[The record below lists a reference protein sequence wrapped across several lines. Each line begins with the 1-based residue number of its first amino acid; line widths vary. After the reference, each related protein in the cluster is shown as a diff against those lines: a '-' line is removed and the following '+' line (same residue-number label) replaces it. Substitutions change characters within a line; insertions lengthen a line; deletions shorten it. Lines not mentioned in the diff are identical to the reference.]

1 MKKSIVF
8 TFCVIFLFVFTN
20 SPALTQSLPGD
31 SFGSVEKSA
40 SNAGQFYGGAAL
52 KLFEKN
58 DNWGLDFG
66 FLVSYQAS
74 GSFAIGFGF
83 YTLITH
89 NIQLDVGQSPGIYPF
104 LRLTY
109 GGIELFYTA
118 EIIDDLY
125 INIGGLLGAGV
136 GNSSQSTQIDVTTSP
151 SGEWIFLTEPTFKL
165 GYEVFGGVITE
176 LSAGY
181 RITTSLDIPGL
192 ENNNI
197 NCPVFGLTLKLSN
210 IGL

>member
-1 MKKSIVF
+1 MKKSIVL
-8 TFCVIFLFVFTN
+8 TFNIILLLVFTN

-58 DNWGLDFG
+58 
-66 FLVSYQAS
+66 
-74 GSFAIGFGF
+74 
-83 YTLITH
+83 
-89 NIQLDVGQSPGIYPF
+89 
-104 LRLTY
+104 
-109 GGIELFYTA
+109 
-118 EIIDDLY
+118 
-125 INIGGLLGAGV
+125 GLLGAGV

-151 SGEWIFLTEPTFKL
+151 SGEWIVLAEPTIKL

-176 LSAGY
+176 LTAGY
-181 RITTSLDIPGL
+181 RITSSLDIPGL

-210 IGL
+210 VGL